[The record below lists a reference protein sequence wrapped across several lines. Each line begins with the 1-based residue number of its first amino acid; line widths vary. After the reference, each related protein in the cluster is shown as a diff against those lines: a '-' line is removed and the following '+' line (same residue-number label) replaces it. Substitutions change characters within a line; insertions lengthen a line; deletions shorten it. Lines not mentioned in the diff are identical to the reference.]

1 MTIHKPQLPPRT
13 RRASA
18 PMVLTGEEAQFLCR
32 NTLKKEA
39 EDWISASLSVK
50 GLERE
55 IDLSELRR
63 NSKFWEGVAT
73 RGNDIEQSLWNK
85 WQSNIS
91 FDTDFSTA
99 ASGLAA
105 NRATSLR
112 SPGENISKFKVKFQ
126 ERLHHDDEEA
136 YQRIIKTDDT
146 AIIIKTDD
154 KAISHVNI
162 SHFRVPN
169 VPPPPSSRL
178 LLPLRPLPPVPASS
192 PLPHSSALLPPDLPA
207 ALRPL
212 PPPPPSSS
220 PPPPPP
226 FLCVPSTR
234 KHALSN
240 IDTDSVR
247 HLLATTNHAILSSYS
262 INAIPN
268 VFASQ
273 TSGISP
279 RKTAPGTSLVTLG
292 GTPPVDPQ
300 GPPSPTDVGPVF
312 YIDDRGYAMIV
323 M

>member
-1 MTIHKPQLPPRT
+1 MGHINKPQLPPRT

-18 PMVLTGEEAQFLCR
+18 PMVLTEEEAQFLCR

-39 EDWISASLSVK
+39 EDWISSSLSVK

-55 IDLSELRR
+55 IDLRELRR

-73 RGNDIEQSLWNK
+73 RGNDIEESLWDK

-91 FDTDFSTA
+91 FDTEFSTA

-105 NRATSLR
+105 KRGTSLR
-112 SPGENISKFKVKFQ
+112 SPTRENISRLEVEFQ
-126 ERLHHDDEEA
+126 ERLHDDDEEA
-136 YQRIIKTDDT
+136 YQRIIKTDDM
-146 AIIIKTDD
+146 AIISKTDD
-154 KAISHVNI
+154 KAINI
-162 SHFRVPN
+162 SHFRVPD

-192 PLPHSSALLPPDLPA
+192 PPPPSSALLPPDLPA

-212 PPPPPSSS
+212 PTPPPASS
-220 PPPPPP
+220 PPPPA
-226 FLCVPSTR
+226 FLDVTR
-234 KHALSN
+234 KNALSN

-247 HLLATTNHAILSSYS
+247 HLLATTNHAILSGYS
-262 INAIPN
+262 INALPN
-268 VFASQ
+268 VFASR

-279 RKTAPGTSLVTLG
+279 RKTAPGHSLVTG
-292 GTPPVDPQ
+292 GNPPVDTQCPS
-300 GPPSPTDVGPVF
+300 SPTDVGPVF

>member
-1 MTIHKPQLPPRT
+1 MGTIHKPQLPPRT

-73 RGNDIEQSLWNK
+73 RGNDIEESLWDK

-91 FDTDFSTA
+91 FDTEFSTA

-112 SPGENISKFKVKFQ
+112 SPGENISKLKVEFQ
-126 ERLHHDDEEA
+126 ERLHHDDEQA

-146 AIIIKTDD
+146 A
-154 KAISHVNI
+154 
-162 SHFRVPN
+162 
-169 VPPPPSSRL
+169 
-178 LLPLRPLPPVPASS
+178 RPLPAVPASS
-192 PLPHSSALLPPDLPA
+192 PLPPSSALLPPDLPA
-207 ALRPL
+207 ALRPR

-247 HLLATTNHAILSSYS
+247 HLLATTNHAILSGYS

>member
-1 MTIHKPQLPPRT
+1 
-13 RRASA
+13 
-18 PMVLTGEEAQFLCR
+18 MVLTGEEAQFLCR

-50 GLERE
+50 GLEKE

-73 RGNDIEQSLWNK
+73 RGNDIEESLWGK
-85 WQSNIS
+85 WRSNIS
-91 FDTDFSTA
+91 FDTAAFSTA

-105 NRATSLR
+105 N
-112 SPGENISKFKVKFQ
+112 
-126 ERLHHDDEEA
+126 RLHHDDEEA
-136 YQRIIKTDDT
+136 YQRIIKTDDK
-146 AIIIKTDD
+146 AIIIKADD

-162 SHFRVPN
+162 SHFRVPE
-169 VPPPPSSRL
+169 VTPP
-178 LLPLRPLPPVPASS
+178 
-192 PLPHSSALLPPDLPA
+192 SSALLPPDLAA

-226 FLCVPSTR
+226 FLCVPST
-234 KHALSN
+234 KKNALSN

-247 HLLATTNHAILSSYS
+247 HLLATTNHAILSGYS
-262 INAIPN
+262 INALPN

-279 RKTAPGTSLVTLG
+279 RKTAPGQEGERT
-292 GTPPVDPQ
+292 
-300 GPPSPTDVGPVF
+300 PSPTDVGPLF

-323 M
+323 T

>member
-1 MTIHKPQLPPRT
+1 
-13 RRASA
+13 
-18 PMVLTGEEAQFLCR
+18 MVLTEQEAQFLCR

-50 GLERE
+50 GLEGE

-73 RGNDIEQSLWNK
+73 RGNDIEESLWDK

-91 FDTDFSTA
+91 FDTELSTA

-105 NRATSLR
+105 NRATIPM
-112 SPGENISKFKVKFQ
+112 SPTGESISKLELEFQ
-126 ERLHHDDEEA
+126 ERLHDDEEEA

-162 SHFRVPN
+162 SHFRVPD
-169 VPPPPSSRL
+169 VPPPPPSRL
-178 LLPLRPLPPVPASS
+178 LLPPRPLPPVPASS
-192 PLPHSSALLPPDLPA
+192 PPPPSSALLLPDLSA

-212 PPPPPSSS
+212 PTPPPVSC
-220 PPPPPP
+220 PPPPPA
-226 FLCVPSTR
+226 FLSVPSTR
-234 KHALSN
+234 NNALSN

-247 HLLATTNHAILSSYS
+247 HLLATTNHAILSGYS
-262 INAIPN
+262 INALPN

-279 RKTAPGTSLVTLG
+279 RKTAPGHSLVTG
-292 GTPPVDPQ
+292 GNPPVDPQ
-300 GPPSPTDVGPVF
+300 GPSSPTDVGPVF
-312 YIDDRGYAMIV
+312 YIDDRGYSMII